1 MVGPLCQLPVYY
13 IPSSSVILST
23 YSPKEGER
31 ERGER
36 ETQKK
41 KTNIRSLIFDS
52 GSNRRNMCRWFCG
65 LECGRADAFLEREA
79 TMGLLQSIL
88 GKTGRRFI
96 KRKDSD
102 AGETGSISPL
112 YFSSISS
119 GLLIF
124 SDYFEQNTEK
134 RWFFTPFWYFTLIF
148 LYSVGC
154 FLVFPAFLYS
164 CRCTFQWFQYS
175 VCFIS

>member
-23 YSPKEGER
+23 YSPRITSGRERKEGER

-36 ETQKK
+36 EKQKE

-52 GSNRRNMCRWFCG
+52 GSNGRNMWRWFCG
-65 LECGRADAFLEREA
+65 LVCGRADAFLEREA

-134 RWFFTPFWYFTLIF
+134 KMILYPFLIF
-148 LYSVGC
+148 YSHFSLFGRMFSC
-154 FLVFPAFLYS
+154 IPGISLFL
-164 CRCTFQWFQYS
+164 
-175 VCFIS
+175 